1 MQIRLSSEI
10 TAVNNPGRHYL
21 RKGKKAGSSLNTQSA
36 AGIYVSFTMIDGE
49 G

>member
-10 TAVNNPGRHYL
+10 TAVNNPRRHYL
-21 RKGKKAGSSLNTQSA
+21 RKGKKAGSSLNIQSA